1 MLAGQTFA
9 AAVEFARQVAKT
21 HEKTLFEAA
30 KAIASQVLKTNKNPR
45 EIPFDLA
52 RVDPFAI
59 APPRAPQPLPPAQIG
74 PLP

>member
-1 MLAGQTFA
+1 VLAGQTFA

-21 HEKTLFEAA
+21 HEKPLHEAA
-30 KAIASQVLKTNKNPR
+30 KAIAAHVLKTNAKPR

-52 RVDPFAI
+52 RVDPFA
-59 APPRAPQPLPPAQIG
+59 APSRPQQPLPPAQIG